1 MIWYDLLNA
10 GNLRGMK
17 TVATD
22 IIEKE
27 KTGIVIVDTQ
37 VKLMAVMRR
46 RQTVVDNIVRL
57 LDLAK
62 LYDFPVILTEQYP
75 KMIGPTVS
83 EIKEALSS
91 YEPIG
96 KMEFNC
102 CAVKHFTERLK
113 STGSKKI
120 ILCGVE
126 THICVMQTCH
136 SLLEQGYTVHV
147 PQDAVDSRTEENW
160 QVGLELMKREGA
172 VITSTETVT
181 FQFLKRAGTRE
192 FKEMLKKIK

>member
-1 MIWYDLLNA
+1 MIWYDLLNS

-17 TVATD
+17 TVAAD

-102 CAVKHFTERLK
+102 CAVKHQ
-113 STGSKKI
+113 SN
-120 ILCGVE
+120 IL
-126 THICVMQTCH
+126 
-136 SLLEQGYTVHV
+136 
-147 PQDAVDSRTEENW
+147 RTD
-160 QVGLELMKREGA
+160 
-172 VITSTETVT
+172 
-181 FQFLKRAGTRE
+181 
-192 FKEMLKKIK
+192 